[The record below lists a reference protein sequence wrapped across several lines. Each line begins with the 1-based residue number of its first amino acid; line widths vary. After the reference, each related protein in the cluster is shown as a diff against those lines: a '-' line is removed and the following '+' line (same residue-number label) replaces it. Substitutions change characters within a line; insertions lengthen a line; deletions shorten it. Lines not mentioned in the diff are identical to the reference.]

1 MTTKIT
7 EKNISNIANAGV
19 DWQAVLTG
27 DGSSQITGVSGRGYF
42 IDNTSGTTTL
52 VLPASPALG
61 DFIAIVDVADSFI
74 TNNLTIDRNGNKLLG
89 SDSNI
94 TVNANGAIKFYV
106 YSGDTKGW
114 QQTESQGTDPGYV
127 AATGGTILT
136 VGNFKTHV
144 FTGDGTFCVS
154 CAGNPGG
161 SETVDYFVVAGGGSG
176 GLGHGGGG
184 GAGGFRLSNSVGC
197 LPAPTMSPLANGTGI
212 TISAAPGSYPV
223 TVGGGGSGANPS
235 PGNIRSGANGSNSV
249 FSTITSAGGGGGVY
263 GTHANGNAGGSGGG
277 GEGGNC
283 AAKAGAGNTP
293 PVSPPQGN
301 PGGYNTQPNP
311 NPGYRNGGGGGA
323 GAAGD
328 NGSGTQSGNGG
339 VGAFISDTY
348 LGPTAP
354 SYGTPGPVSSVRY
367 FAGGGGGGNYGPQ
380 NPATSGGCGGAGGGS
395 NVRNES
401 QSANNSTANSGGGA
415 GGGGPVSPGGN
426 GTGGKGIVLIRYKF
440 QAG

>member
-19 DWQAVLTG
+19 DWQSTHTG
-27 DGSSQITGVSGRGYF
+27 DGSTQITGVSGRGYF

-61 DFIAIVDVADSFI
+61 DFLAIVDVADSFVS
-74 TNNLTIDRNGNKLLG
+74 NNLTINRNGNKLLG
-89 SDSNI
+89 ADSNI
-94 TVNANGAIKFYV
+94 NITANGAIKFYV

-114 QQTESQGTDPGYV
+114 QQTESQGTDPGFV
-127 AATGGTILT
+127 AATGGTVLT

-154 CAGNPGG
+154 SEGNAAG
-161 SETVDYFVVAGGGSG
+161 STTVDYFVVAGGGSG

-184 GAGGFRLSNSVGC
+184 GAGGLRLSNSVGC
-197 LPAPTMSPLANGTGI
+197 MPAPTMSPLANPTGI
-212 TISAAPGSYPV
+212 TVAESPGAYPV

-235 PGNIRSGANGSNSV
+235 PGNIRSGASGSNSV

-263 GTHANGNAGGSGGG
+263 GSHGNGNAGGSGGG

-283 AAKAGAGNTP
+283 AGKRGAGNTP

-301 PGGYNTQPNP
+301 PGGYNTAPNP

-323 GAAGD
+323 GAAG
-328 NGSGTQSGNGG
+328 GQGTGTAGAGG
-339 VGAFISDTY
+339 VGSFISDNF
-348 LGPTAP
+348 LGPSAP
-354 SYGTPGPVSSVRY
+354 SYGTPGPESSTRY

-380 NPATSGGCGGAGGGS
+380 NPSTSGGCGGAGGGS
-395 NVRNES
+395 KGRNEV
-401 QSANNSTANSGGGA
+401 QSANNGTANTGGGA
-415 GGGGPVSPGGN
+415 GGGGPVTPGGN
-426 GTGGKGIVLIRYKF
+426 GTGGKGIVMIRYKY
-440 QAG
+440 QSS

>member
-19 DWQAVLTG
+19 DWQAVHTG
-27 DGSSQITGVSGRGYF
+27 DGSTNITGVSGRGYF
-42 IDNTSGTTTL
+42 IDNSSGTTTL
-52 VLPASPALG
+52 VLPASPAVG
-61 DFIAIVDVADSFI
+61 DFIGVVDVADSFI
-74 TNNLTIDRNGNKLLG
+74 NNPTTLDRNGNKLLG

-94 TVNANGAIKFYV
+94 SINSNGAIKFYV

-114 QQTESQGTDPGYV
+114 QQTETQGTDPGYV
-127 AATGGTILT
+127 TATGGTILT

-154 CAGNPGG
+154 CAGNSAG

-197 LPAPTMSPLANGTGI
+197 MPAPTMSPLANPTGI
-212 TISAAPGSYPV
+212 TVSAAPGTYPV

-283 AAKAGAGNTP
+283 AARAGAGNTP

-301 PGGYNTQPNP
+301 PGGYNPQPNP

-323 GAAGD
+323 GAAGAQASAPKSGD
-328 NGSGTQSGNGG
+328 GGIGS
-339 VGAFISDTY
+339 FISDTY

-380 NPATSGGCGGAGGGS
+380 NPASNGGCGGAGGGS
-395 NVRNES
+395 KGRNES
-401 QSANNSTANSGGGA
+401 QSANNATANTGGGA
-415 GGGGPVSPGGN
+415 GGGGPVNPGGN
-426 GTGGKGIVLIRYKF
+426 GTGGKGIVLIRYKY
-440 QAG
+440 QSG